1 MRIRQRLVSLLLA
14 GALLLPGLPAARALP
29 FGSETGSVSAT
40 LRIDY
45 PQSLEALQDRDIQ
58 AELFQDGRSLGT
70 IPLTEEEVL
79 SLGNGWRLE
88 EDGGLYYGNAP
99 VMETPSEA

>member
-70 IPLTEEEVL
+70 IPLTEEDESALLGGYPAAV
-79 SLGNGWRLE
+79 SLRTAAL
-88 EDGGLYYGNAP
+88 
-99 VMETPSEA
+99 